1 MLGAALDG
9 KEASARIAAVPPAAD
24 GVVAQ

>member
-1 MLGAALDG
+1 VPAALDD
-9 KEASARIAAVPPAAD
+9 KEASARIAAVPPAAT